1 MRTGLSIVQSA
12 GDCQKIA
19 VLRKIPKDLSKSLT
33 ASTGL
38 TDRAEQNPFHIRG
51 SPPNRVHSGQF
62 STITRIQSP
71 SPRLF
76 PCPRPLPMPY
86 NPLNEHGS
94 FPDQDHHQR

>member
-1 MRTGLSIVQSA
+1 MRTGLSTSWSA
-12 GDCQKIA
+12 GECQKIA

-51 SPPNRVHSGQF
+51 SPPDRAPFGQF

-71 SPRLF
+71 SPGLF
-76 PCPRPLPMPY
+76 PCPKPLPMP
-86 NPLNEHGS
+86 
-94 FPDQDHHQR
+94 